1 MEEQAVDTSFLIKL
15 QRVFPQAA
23 QDLKE
28 LRSRNAEEARGEY
41 KNKIEKYYKE
51 LMKKGEIRV

>member
-1 MEEQAVDTSFLIKL
+1 MDTSFLIKL